1 MDRMTALQA
10 RIQDKKLDGFFV
22 TDTKNVTYLTGFT
35 GEESTL
41 LVTPQKA
48 YFMTDSRFTE
58 QFKQQVHN
66 AEMILHQDSM
76 FKAVGKLANRLQL
89 TRIGFEAVHLNYADY
104 EAFDLLTQ
112 GTLVPTRDFVETQR
126 EIKDANELALITQAI
141 AIAEKGYQHV
151 IATIKPG
158 MREIDV
164 ANDLDFFM
172 RGLGASNVSFET
184 IVASGTRS
192 AMPHGAATEK
202 KIEKGDIVTLDWG
215 CIYHGYMSDLT
226 RTFAVG
232 EPDPRLKT
240 IYQIVYQTN
249 QKVQKALK
257 PGVLGRVIN
266 DLAHNTIN
274 DAGYGKYFGNGTGH
288 GIGLSIHEGPGAWG
302 PYLDV
307 PAAKGN
313 VVTDEPGIYVPDL
326 GGVRIED
333 DLLVTAAGSQSLSQ
347 PAPSE
352 LLVL

>member
-1 MDRMTALQA
+1 
-10 RIQDKKLDGFFV
+10 
-22 TDTKNVTYLTGFT
+22 
-35 GEESTL
+35 
-41 LVTPQKA
+41 
-48 YFMTDSRFTE
+48 
-58 QFKQQVHN
+58 
-66 AEMILHQDSM
+66 
-76 FKAVGKLANRLQL
+76 
-89 TRIGFEAVHLNYADY
+89 
-104 EAFDLLTQ
+104 
-112 GTLVPTRDFVETQR
+112 
-126 EIKDANELALITQAI
+126 
-141 AIAEKGYQHV
+141 
-151 IATIKPG
+151 
-158 MREIDV
+158 
-164 ANDLDFFM
+164 
-172 RGLGASNVSFET
+172 
-184 IVASGTRS
+184 
-192 AMPHGAATEK
+192 MPHGAATEK

-274 DAGYGKYFGNGTGH
+274 DAGYGKYFGHGTGH

>member
-1 MDRMTALQA
+1 
-10 RIQDKKLDGFFV
+10 
-22 TDTKNVTYLTGFT
+22 
-35 GEESTL
+35 
-41 LVTPQKA
+41 
-48 YFMTDSRFTE
+48 
-58 QFKQQVHN
+58 
-66 AEMILHQDSM
+66 
-76 FKAVGKLANRLQL
+76 
-89 TRIGFEAVHLNYADY
+89 
-104 EAFDLLTQ
+104 
-112 GTLVPTRDFVETQR
+112 
-126 EIKDANELALITQAI
+126 
-141 AIAEKGYQHV
+141 
-151 IATIKPG
+151 
-158 MREIDV
+158 
-164 ANDLDFFM
+164 
-172 RGLGASNVSFET
+172 
-184 IVASGTRS
+184 
-192 AMPHGAATEK
+192 
-202 KIEKGDIVTLDWG
+202 
-215 CIYHGYMSDLT
+215 
-226 RTFAVG
+226 
-232 EPDPRLKT
+232 LKT

-274 DAGYGKYFGNGTGH
+274 DAGYGKYFGHGTGH